1 MKDNEYAIFES
12 MLSSADI
19 KINGSRPW
27 DIQVNDVAMFDRI
40 LADGSLGL
48 GESYM
53 EKMWECKDIAE
64 LINRILAFELDKHLD
79 LRAKMIL
86 GAKIGKDKI
95 KKFFNPQGT
104 TISKHNVAFHYDIGN
119 DLYRAMLDKRM
130 TYTCGYWKN
139 ADNLDDAQEAK
150 LDLICRKL
158 GLKPGMRVLDIGCGW
173 GSLMIY
179 AAEKY
184 GVVCDGLTLS
194 EEQAKLGTQ
203 MVEEKQLPVNFILRD
218 YRLYEPET
226 KYDRVVSVG
235 MLEHVG
241 SPNYRDFFTCAD
253 KFLNQDGVFL
263 FHSIG
268 TFESTETND
277 PWIHKYIFPNGEI
290 PSLAQLATA
299 MEPEFNMEDL
309 HNIGEDYDHT
319 LCAWYRNFD
328 KAWQQ
333 GDLNYN
339 EKFYRMWKYYLL
351 SCAGAFRCRELS
363 VWQMVLTKVGT
374 PKPASARSK

>member
-1 MKDNEYAIFES
+1 MKGNEYAIFES

-64 LINRILAFELDKHLD
+64 LVNRILAFELDKHLD
-79 LRAKMIL
+79 LRTKMIL

-104 TISKHNVAFHYDIGN
+104 TISKHNVSFHYDIGN

-173 GSLMIY
+173 G
-179 AAEKY
+179 
-184 GVVCDGLTLS
+184 V
-194 EEQAKLGTQ
+194 
-203 MVEEKQLPVNFILRD
+203 
-218 YRLYEPET
+218 
-226 KYDRVVSVG
+226 
-235 MLEHVG
+235 
-241 SPNYRDFFTCAD
+241 
-253 KFLNQDGVFL
+253 
-263 FHSIG
+263 
-268 TFESTETND
+268 
-277 PWIHKYIFPNGEI
+277 
-290 PSLAQLATA
+290 
-299 MEPEFNMEDL
+299 
-309 HNIGEDYDHT
+309 
-319 LCAWYRNFD
+319 
-328 KAWQQ
+328 
-333 GDLNYN
+333 
-339 EKFYRMWKYYLL
+339 
-351 SCAGAFRCRELS
+351 
-363 VWQMVLTKVGT
+363 
-374 PKPASARSK
+374 